1 MQDTHKNGKTCD
13 NDIPFCPKFVSDRYR
28 FAGCPCC
35 GDFRGGQRRCKGVW
49 GRHPKKAAAS
59 GDGFVGPCAGTLF
72 QRLFP
77 ASRRRKCVPGRMQTC
92 RYSENGKAGCCAD
105 RFGFSSFSS
114 ELFAGEKCLPGA
126 SERTVSIRNSGEKY
140 PIVNFSSY
148 IFFAISYCCFSSSI
162 DIRALAWPVEI
173 ILSITIFCTSS
184 HNFSKRMEFVT
195 AVRLFETLSAT
206 SSCFR
211 LNSVRRRL

>member
-1 MQDTHKNGKTCD
+1 MISCRCVFCVVQDTHKNGKTCD

-148 IFFAISYCCFSSSI
+148 ICDRILLNRIEFS
-162 DIRALAWPVEI
+162 W
-173 ILSITIFCTSS
+173 IFKTNRGS
-184 HNFSKRMEFVT
+184 
-195 AVRLFETLSAT
+195 
-206 SSCFR
+206 
-211 LNSVRRRL
+211 RRRL